1 MNALRKLLAVAVP
14 VMLFSCQLSPV
25 QADRS
30 RFKKADANGD
40 GKLSLEEA
48 NQYELA
54 RVFKNIDIN
63 ENGSISLDEAKD
75 VGPEYTKGVFDTYD
89 INTDGKVNYQEF
101 YKVQVAKGGVKNR
114 FTAADSDHDG
124 FVTYP
129 EADARVKFLDAQAT
143 GSL

>member
-1 MNALRKLLAVAVP
+1 MSASMKSLIVIIP
-14 VMLFSCQLSPV
+14 VILFSCQLSPV

-30 RFKKADANGD
+30 RFKQADANGD
-40 GKLSLEEA
+40 GKLSLDEA

-63 ENGSISLDEAKD
+63 ENGTVSLDEAKD
-75 VGPEYTKGVFDTYD
+75 VGPEYTKGVFDVYD
-89 INTDGKVNYQEF
+89 VNTDGKVSYQEF
-101 YKVQVAKGGVKNR
+101 YKVQVGKGGVKNR
-114 FTAADSDHDG
+114 FNAADTDHDG

>member
-14 VMLFSCQLSPV
+14 VILFSCQLSPV

-30 RFKKADANGD
+30 RFKKADVNGD

-48 NQYELA
+48 NQFELA
-54 RVFKNIDIN
+54 RIFKNIDIN
-63 ENGSISLDEAKD
+63 ENGTISLDEAKD
-75 VGPEYTKGVFDTYD
+75 MGPEYTKGVFDTYD

-101 YKVQVAKGGVKNR
+101 YKVQVAKGGMKNR
-114 FTAADSDHDG
+114 FNAADSDHDG